1 MASKKK
7 ITLEFDHSMTYEQK
21 QVLVEK
27 GTRGKK
33 STVRRYK
40 KVEVKNPEAWAV
52 ITIENSVKYTPGERL
67 DKSAVDRMCSGAMW
81 EVLVGQPGQFKTQHS
96 RY

>member
-1 MASKKK
+1 MATKKK
-7 ITLEFDHSMTYEQK
+7 ITLEFDHSMTYE
-21 QVLVEK
+21 E
-27 GTRGKK
+27 KK
-33 STVRRYK
+33 SYVVKGGGGRKTTVARYK
-40 KVEVKNPEAWAV
+40 KVVVKNPKAWEV

-81 EVLVGQPGQFKTQHS
+81 EVLVGQPGQFKTQHG